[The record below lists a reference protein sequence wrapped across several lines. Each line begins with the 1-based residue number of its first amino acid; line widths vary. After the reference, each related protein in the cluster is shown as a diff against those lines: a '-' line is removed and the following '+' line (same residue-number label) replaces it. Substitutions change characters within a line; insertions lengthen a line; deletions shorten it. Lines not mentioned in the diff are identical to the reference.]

1 LRPVYLRD
9 EGDDLVDDVSFA
21 HDECCGERVD
31 GGGAPAISVPDI
43 VLDIVERT
51 EDNERYRELLN
62 PFVTGFNSSFGN
74 AY

>member
-1 LRPVYLRD
+1 LRN

-31 GGGAPAISVPDI
+31 GGGAPAISVSDI
-43 VLDIVERT
+43 VLNMEEKT
-51 EDNERYRELLN
+51 GENERYRELLN